1 MYMPYA
7 WNLKLLSGSKLL
19 NHNGRELTPATH
31 ILLMASR
38 AGLSKAVIAALE
50 EGADIDTCGCDGW
63 NSLGLATFYGH
74 YTVVKILIAFGADPH
89 ILFEKGATLLIY
101 AAMQGH
107 LEIGE
112 YLISLGVPIDVV
124 DGDGD
129 SAMSVAQKFG
139 HEKFIAMLEKY
150 MK

>member
-1 MYMPYA
+1 
-7 WNLKLLSGSKLL
+7 
-19 NHNGRELTPATH
+19 
-31 ILLMASR
+31 MASR

-50 EGADIDTCGCDGW
+50 EGADIDAPGCDDW
-63 NSLGLATFYGH
+63 NALGLATFYGH
-74 YTVVKILIAFGADPH
+74 YTVVKILVALGADPH
-89 ILFEKGATLLIY
+89 VLIEKGATLLMY

-107 LEIGE
+107 ANIGE

-129 SAMSVAQKFG
+129 SAMSVAKRCG

-150 MK
+150 IK